1 MSIKPE
7 KGGHYFITKELEK
20 KNWLTEQ
27 KRTKPSE
34 IARHLNR
41 IEALRKRSPGPVET
55 VGEGKRKENL
65 GPPAAY
71 RPDAVSS
78 QQNTTSD
85 QSRPLM
91 VRASTERPGP
101 CRNMIGYNSFS
112 QGYNKLF
119 TQVRNASAWDV
130 ISVVKQVTKNNFI
143 IKRPAFW
150 PIFLPLLGYS
160 HRSETLQPLMSYSI
174 IKHI

>member
-1 MSIKPE
+1 MQQTWKR
-7 KGGHYFITKELEK
+7 GQYLITKELQK
-20 KNWLTEQ
+20 KNWLAEQ

-41 IEALRKRSPGPVET
+41 IEVFRKRSPGPVEA
-55 VGEGKRKENL
+55 VEAVREGKREREGEREEKL
-65 GPPAAY
+65 GPPAAC

-91 VRASTERPGP
+91 VRTSTERPGP

-130 ISVVKQVTKNNFI
+130 ISVVKQVKKNNSIF
-143 IKRPAFW
+143 KRPC
-150 PIFLPLLGYS
+150 LLVYLSSARVYS
-160 HRSETLQPLMSYSI
+160 TRYS
-174 IKHI
+174 